1 MKCYLFPTKTN
12 KTINDVSLKLSD
24 KISSFHIICSFFTVA
39 IFTENFTTINDRL
52 NTRDVL
58 FDSELCSEG
67 TYSEEYNWRAF
78 IILFIAWTRWP
89 FSIYVYMFY
98 LFIYLFQFFNQHQ
111 PNGKKIIT
119 NWQLHY
125 ISWTEYNFVIS
136 Q

>member
-24 KISSFHIICSFFTVA
+24 KISSFHIICSFVTVA

-67 TYSEEYNWRAF
+67 TYSEEYN
-78 IILFIAWTRWP
+78 
-89 FSIYVYMFY
+89 
-98 LFIYLFQFFNQHQ
+98 
-111 PNGKKIIT
+111 
-119 NWQLHY
+119 
-125 ISWTEYNFVIS
+125 
-136 Q
+136 